1 LNGNFVLLICYLIY
15 RIVYRLRNTETEST
29 KRPYLLVWVNSL
41 LSTHALTSLINIG
54 LGGRVVVF
62 NAIFN
67 TISDILWQS
76 VLLVEETRVP
86 RENHRLSQV
95 TDKLYHITWYTSPW
109 AGFKLTSLVMI
120 DTDCTVVINPITIRS
135 RQRWAHDKYCVYYC
149 WSFWKHWLLF
159 KTPNEQWCIFL

>member
-1 LNGNFVLLICYLIY
+1 VEFSVLLICYLIY

-29 KRPYLLVWVNSL
+29 KRPYLLVRVNSL
-41 LSTHALTSLINIG
+41 LSTLALTSLINFG

-67 TISDILWQS
+67 TISDILWRS

-95 TDKLYHITWYTSPW
+95 TDKLYHITWYTSP
-109 AGFKLTSLVMI
+109 
-120 DTDCTVVINPITIRS
+120 
-135 RQRWAHDKYCVYYC
+135 
-149 WSFWKHWLLF
+149 
-159 KTPNEQWCIFL
+159 